1 VSTQTPTRTVDK
13 AAALTA
19 RPHEN
24 LLKERIFRGVL
35 LACLAFGVLF
45 LVVLFAYILVRG
57 LARFDA
63 ALFLNQFSQISP
75 DTAGGQAAILGSI
88 FLGLIVIAVTVPL
101 GTAAA
106 VYLEEYASRE
116 SRLTRLIDVNIQN
129 LAAVPSV
136 VYGLLGL
143 AVFVR
148 VIFGEPSL
156 IVGGLIL
163 SLLVLPVVIVSAR
176 EALKSVPPSLREGS
190 LGLGAT
196 RWQTTW
202 KMVLPNAVPGIATGV
217 ILAVSRAIGEAAPLV
232 VIGAGL
238 VTFNPASL
246 GDRFTALPIL
256 IFDTAKRPQEEFQ
269 DLSAALIIVSLI
281 LLIVLNS
288 TAIFIRNKYS
298 RKW

>member
-1 VSTQTPTRTVDK
+1 VSTQTPVRRVDK
-13 AAALTA
+13 AALLTA
-19 RPHEN
+19 RPHEDN
-24 LLKERIFRGVL
+24 LGERAFRWVL
-35 LACLAFGVLF
+35 RACVGFAALF
-45 LVVLFAYILVRG
+45 LVVLFGYIIIRG
-57 LARFDA
+57 AARFDA
-63 ALFLNQFSQISP
+63 ALVLNQFSQISP
-75 DTAGGQAAILGSI
+75 ETAGGQSAILGTI
-88 FLGLIVIAVTVPL
+88 YLGLIVLAVTVPL

-106 VYLEEYASRE
+106 VYLEEYAVKT
-116 SRLTRLIDVNIQN
+116 SRLSRLIDVNIQN

-163 SLLVLPVVIVSAR
+163 SLLVLPVVIVAAR
-176 EALKSVPPSLREGS
+176 EAIKAVPPSLREGS

-202 KMVLPNAVPGIATGV
+202 KMVLPNSVPGIATGV

-232 VIGAGL
+232 VIGVGI
-238 VTFNPASL
+238 VTFNPTSL
-246 GDRFTALPIL
+246 GDRFSALPIL
-256 IFDTAKRPQEEFQ
+256 IFDTAKRPQEAFQ
-269 DLSAALIIVSLI
+269 DLSAALIIISLI
-281 LLIVLNS
+281 LLVLLNG
-288 TAIFIRNKYS
+288 TAIIIRNRYV

>member
-24 LLKERIFRGVL
+24 LIKERIFRGVL

>member
-1 VSTQTPTRTVDK
+1 MSTQTPTRTVDK

-24 LLKERIFRGVL
+24 LIKERIFRGVL